1 MKGLITAGLLVAGM
15 ILNAQSSVEAFS
27 NSYVQESNG
36 KYTQAIEALQ
46 KLEEDSYAV
55 NLRLGWL
62 YYSSGEH
69 IKSKAHYQKAM
80 DQEKSSIEAILG
92 MAYPVSAM
100 GNWSDVIAL
109 YESGLKID
117 PNNVTLKYRIAYVKH
132 YYLKD
137 YSGALGFAQEAHE
150 VQPFDFNTNYLLAA
164 IHIALGNI
172 EQARVSA
179 IECLKYNPSS
189 QAATALYDSVK

>member
-1 MKGLITAGLLVAGM
+1 M
-15 ILNAQSSVEAFS
+15 N
-27 NSYVQESNG
+27 
-36 KYTQAIEALQ
+36 
-46 KLEEDSYAV
+46 
-55 NLRLGWL
+55 
-62 YYSSGEH
+62 
-69 IKSKAHYQKAM
+69 
-80 DQEKSSIEAILG
+80 QEKSSIEAILG

-137 YSGALGFAQEAHE
+137 YSGALGFAQEVHE
-150 VQPFDFNTNYLLAA
+150 VQPFDFNTNYLLAV

-189 QAATALYDSVK
+189 QAAKALYDSVK